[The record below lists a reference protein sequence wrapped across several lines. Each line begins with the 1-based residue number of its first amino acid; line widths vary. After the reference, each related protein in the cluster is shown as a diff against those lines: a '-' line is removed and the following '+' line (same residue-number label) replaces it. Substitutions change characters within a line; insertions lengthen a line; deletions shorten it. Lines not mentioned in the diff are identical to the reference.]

1 MRKQKIAI
9 ALSALALIAIALTT
23 TTYGALST
31 TKNVNS
37 SGSITTSANL
47 GVYSD
52 SACSVPLTSIDWGTL
67 EPGGMTTKTVYL
79 KNIGTGVSLA
89 LSMATSNW
97 NPSVAGQSITL
108 TWDMT
113 ATTLAPNQST
123 AATFTLSVSSGITG
137 VTIFDVQISITGT
150 QA

>member
-1 MRKQKIAI
+1 MQKQKIAI
-9 ALSALALIAIALTT
+9 ALSVLALIAIALTT

-52 SACSVPLTSIDWGTL
+52 SACTVPLTSIDWGTVA
-67 EPGGMTTKTVYL
+67 PGGTTTKTVYI

-89 LSMATSNW
+89 LSMAASSW
-97 NPSVAGQSITL
+97 SPSAAGQSITL
-108 TWDMT
+108 AWDKP

-137 VTIFDVQISITGT
+137 VTSFDVQISITGT

>member
-1 MRKQKIAI
+1 MQKQKIAI
-9 ALSALALIAIALTT
+9 ALSALTLIAIALTT

-52 SACSVPLTSIDWGTL
+52 SACTVPLTSIDWGTL
-67 EPGGMTTKTVYL
+67 APGSTTTKTVYI
-79 KNIGTGVSLA
+79 KNIGTGVSLT
-89 LSMATSNW
+89 LSMAASSW
-97 NPSVAGQSITL
+97 SPSAAGQSLTL
-108 TWDMT
+108 TWDKA

-137 VTIFDVQISITGT
+137 VTSFDVQISITGT